1 MDERAITFRL
11 PEELHERLRRVAF
24 DLRVSMNS
32 IITEG
37 TERRVAELEA
47 KVREGGQP

>member
-1 MDERAITFRL
+1 MTVRL
-11 PEELHERLRRVAF
+11 PEELHKRLRRVAF

-37 TERRVAELEA
+37 TERRVTELEA
-47 KVREGGQP
+47 KALEGGQS